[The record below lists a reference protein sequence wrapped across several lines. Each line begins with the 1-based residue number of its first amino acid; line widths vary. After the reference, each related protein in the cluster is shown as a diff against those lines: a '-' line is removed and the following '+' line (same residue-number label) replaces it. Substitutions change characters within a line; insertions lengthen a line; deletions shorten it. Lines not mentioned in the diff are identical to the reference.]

1 MSRSCGLFA
10 FCVQHPTRCMEM
22 KCSTKRANTRE
33 NQQPWLQNAAKAGLW
48 HFIWLKLFTLIK
60 FKCSEPLKTELLSLP
75 PRSLSLHWPSLIA
88 GAQTCTR
95 VIFSKHIKGKKK
107 SLPPA
112 TVTAGAINLVLS
124 SSTTTDRAARQGTK
138 DQALPPEVWC
148 TSPGSAG
155 SSGIHGDSSF
165 SAQRKLIQ
173 HKRKERGSKIKCLL
187 LWHRFF
193 IRNCSTC
200 KLQPKKF

>member
-33 NQQPWLQNAAKAGLW
+33 NQQPRLQNAAKAGLW

-60 FKCSEPLKTELLSLP
+60 FKAPEPSSTVFESSLAITDC
-75 PRSLSLHWPSLIA
+75 RSPNVH
-88 GAQTCTR
+88 TCNFFKAYKR
-95 VIFSKHIKGKKK
+95 EKK

-187 LWHRFF
+187 L
-193 IRNCSTC
+193 
-200 KLQPKKF
+200 

>member
-1 MSRSCGLFA
+1 MA
-10 FCVQHPTRCMEM
+10 FCLVKAFYSHQIQVLGTLENRAPEPS
-22 KCSTKRANTRE
+22 STVFESSLAITDCRSPNVHTCNFFKAYKRE
-33 NQQPWLQNAAKAGLW
+33 
-48 HFIWLKLFTLIK
+48 
-60 FKCSEPLKTELLSLP
+60 
-75 PRSLSLHWPSLIA
+75 
-88 GAQTCTR
+88 
-95 VIFSKHIKGKKK
+95 KK

-187 LWHRFF
+187 L
-193 IRNCSTC
+193 
-200 KLQPKKF
+200 